1 MGGVRE
7 RFDRLTVN
15 GELGWVACVGGSTG
29 SPRTGNG
36 AHGVR
41 GRFDRLAANGRL
53 GAHDVR
59 ERFDKLIANGGG
71 GQVNA

>member
-1 MGGVRE
+1 VRE
-7 RFDRLTVN
+7 RFDRLTV
-15 GELGWVACVGGSTG
+15 
-29 SPRTGNG
+29 
-36 AHGVR
+36 
-41 GRFDRLAANGRL
+41 NGRL

>member
-1 MGGVRE
+1 MG
-7 RFDRLTVN
+7 
-15 GELGWVACVGGSTG
+15 
-29 SPRTGNG
+29 
-36 AHGVR
+36 GVR